1 MTHYHRTC
9 MANLDIEILKEFQ
22 NESKILIDKMG
33 SILEACEGDYSQV
46 KGLEEYGQNV
56 DRIMGAAK
64 SLALLVG
71 PDHLIHKIADYSAIC
86 KAVGYK
92 SSQIQDNEQFYDICV
107 ALLMDGTE
115 VLQVMING
123 LSTGSTGIQELF
135 SKTFLERLRWVSSVF
150 SADIRGSVEVHKGQ
164 KTKLSQNEIDDL
176 LKKLGLD

>member
-1 MTHYHRTC
+1 MTHYHRKY
-9 MANLDIEILKEFQ
+9 MADLDIEILKEFQ

-33 SILEACEGDYSQV
+33 SILDTCEGDYSQV

-64 SLALLVG
+64 SLALLAE
-71 PDHLIHKIADYSAIC
+71 PDHMIHKIADYSAIC

-92 SSQIQDNEQFYDICV
+92 SSQISGNEQFYDICV

-115 VLQVMING
+115 VLKVMIDN
-123 LSTGSTGIQELF
+123 LTTGKNTIQELF

-150 SADIRGSVEVHKGQ
+150 SADIRGSVDVNKGQ
-164 KTKLSQNEIDDL
+164 KTKLSQDDIDDL